1 MTVTDAPTSTNGTA
15 TEILPDEVLE
25 AFRERA
31 ATYDRDNT
39 FFHEDFDEL
48 RRRGYLALAVP
59 EELGGHGLL
68 LDEVGQQQRR
78 LARYAPATALAM
90 SMHLYWTG
98 MAAETRRFGD
108 DRHQWILTDAAR
120 GEVFAAGHAEAG
132 NDIPVALSTARAE
145 RTEGGYRFYG
155 HKHFGSLSP
164 VWTRFGVH
172 AMDASDPANPV
183 VVHGF
188 VDRADEGYEIVE
200 SWDTLGMRATQSH
213 DTRLNGVFV
222 ADSRIGWVSPA
233 GSNADL
239 WGFVITL
246 WPLTLIAN
254 VYVGIAERAFD
265 LAVAAAGRKT
275 SIGVARG
282 SLAYHPEI
290 QHRVSEMYLELDAMR
305 ATVDRLATDF
315 VNGADH
321 GERWAMQILSAK
333 WRAVEGAKKVVDIAV
348 DVAGGQAM
356 FRTSELERLYRDVRA
371 GGFHPA
377 THAFTHEM
385 VGMTALGVA
394 ADQPRW

>member
-1 MTVTDAPTSTNGTA
+1 
-15 TEILPDEVLE
+15 
-25 AFRERA
+25 
-31 ATYDRDNT
+31 
-39 FFHEDFDEL
+39 
-48 RRRGYLALAVP
+48 
-59 EELGGHGLL
+59 
-68 LDEVGQQQRR
+68 
-78 LARYAPATALAM
+78 
-90 SMHLYWTG
+90 

-239 WGFVITL
+239 WGFVIQRGSTADV
-246 WPLTLIAN
+246 PSN
-254 VYVGIAERAFD
+254 GCPFPSGICICCRSAHCNR
-265 LAVAAAGRKT
+265 AVARTAANPAET
-275 SIGVARG
+275 
-282 SLAYHPEI
+282 
-290 QHRVSEMYLELDAMR
+290 R
-305 ATVDRLATDF
+305 AASR
-315 VNGADH
+315 
-321 GERWAMQILSAK
+321 
-333 WRAVEGAKKVVDIAV
+333 
-348 DVAGGQAM
+348 
-356 FRTSELERLYRDVRA
+356 
-371 GGFHPA
+371 
-377 THAFTHEM
+377 
-385 VGMTALGVA
+385 TALRG
-394 ADQPRW
+394 